1 MTWITTAA
9 SKRRLGR
16 ERFEFAESWACW
28 RDACDDLRRA
38 YASWKGCLTAE
49 RALAF
54 ANYRAA
60 LDREEH
66 AARVHADSAERLHA
80 VSEACATDTGS
91 ARQARAV

>member
-9 SKRRLGR
+9 SKRRFGR

-38 YASWKGCLTAE
+38 YSSWKGCLTAE

-66 AARVHADSAERLHA
+66 AARVYADSAERLHA
-80 VSEACATDTGS
+80 ASKGFAATAGT
-91 ARQARAV
+91 ARQPGAV